1 MKVILASL
9 SARQIHKTLAPW
21 CLKAYIDAQSGD
33 VTAIVSE
40 HSVNDPV
47 NAIVQAL
54 YGERPD
60 LVGFSCYIWNIEQ
73 VTKVA
78 VTLKKLLPK
87 CLIVL
92 GGPEVSFE
100 TDGNAFPFADAII
113 AGAGEEALQ
122 RLIEQW
128 KECGH
133 LERTLWKQEEAMP
146 FASLPSPFTDAYFD
160 SFAAGEMAQKLIYY
174 ESTRGCPFRCSY
186 CLSGISRG
194 VDALPLARVYQELAL
209 LSQKGARIIK
219 FVDRTFNADKQRALE
234 IFSFISKLETGCTFH
249 FEVAADLLNETL
261 LEAVSKM
268 PIGRVQFEAG
278 IQSVNPQTLCAVSRK
293 TDLDKAFSA
302 IRRLVSFGN
311 CHVHVDLIAGL
322 PMEQLDTFRQGIN
335 RCLMAKPHML
345 QLGFLKLLKGSKLR
359 EESINHG
366 IVFAD
371 HPPYEVLR
379 TDSMSYDDLICLS
392 AIEALIDKYYNSGM
406 FVNTLQ
412 YAMNHLFADAF
423 TFFLNFAQHI
433 GDGRKAKTTLK
444 TAYTLLLGFLLANGA
459 GEAAKHLIKL
469 DCLTFDSKGML
480 PNEVQ
485 AMRDKEKERALG
497 LTHGRV
503 EFFPWDGSLRAFDYT
518 SKDPITKAYR
528 ERLL

>member
-1 MKVILASL
+1 MKIVLASL

-21 CLKAYIDAQSGD
+21 CLKAYIDAQSGGD
-33 VTAIVSE
+33 TAIVSE

-47 NAIVQAL
+47 NAIVEAL
-54 YGERPD
+54 YREHPD

-73 VTKVA
+73 VQKVA

-100 TDGNAFPFADAII
+100 ADGNAFPYADAII
-113 AGAGEEALQ
+113 AGAGEEALHRMIE
-122 RLIEQW
+122 RL
-128 KECGH
+128 KERGH
-133 LERTLWKQEEAMP
+133 LERTLWRQEEVMP
-146 FASLPSPFTDAYFD
+146 FARLPSPFTDAYFD
-160 SFAAGEMAQKLIYY
+160 SFAAGEIAQKLIYY

-186 CLSGISRG
+186 CLSGISPG
-194 VDALPLARVYQELAL
+194 VDALPLERVYQELAL

-234 IFSFISKLETGCTFH
+234 IFAFIGKLETDCTFH
-249 FEVAADLLNETL
+249 FEVAADLFDEAL

-278 IQSVNPQTLCAVSRK
+278 IQSVNPQTLCEVHRK
-293 TDLDKAFSA
+293 TDLDKAFSV
-302 IRRLVSFGN
+302 IQRLVSFGN
-311 CHVHVDLIAGL
+311 CHVHVDLIAGM
-322 PMEQLDTFRQGIN
+322 PMETLDTFRKGIN

-371 HPPYEVLR
+371 HPPYEVLL

-392 AIEALIDKYYNSGM
+392 AMEALIDKYYNSGM

-412 YAMNHLFADAF
+412 YAMDHLFADAF
-423 TFFLNFAQHI
+423 TFFLNLAKYI

-444 TAYTLLLGFLLANGA
+444 FAYTLLLDFLLANGG
-459 GEAAKHLIKL
+459 GEEARHLIKL

-480 PNEVQ
+480 PDAVQ
-485 AMRDKEKERALG
+485 AMRNKERERSLG

-503 EFFPWDGSLRAFDYT
+503 EFFPWDGLLRAFDYT
-518 SKDPITKAYR
+518 SRHPITKAYR
-528 ERLL
+528 VELL